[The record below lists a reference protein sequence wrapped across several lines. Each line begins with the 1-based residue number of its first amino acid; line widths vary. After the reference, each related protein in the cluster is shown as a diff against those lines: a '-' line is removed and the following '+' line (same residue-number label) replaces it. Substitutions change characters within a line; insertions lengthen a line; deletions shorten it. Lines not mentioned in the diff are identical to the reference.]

1 MRGTIF
7 EKVLGLTADGVWTS
21 QPHRALGNATYASLL
36 KRIPDIQQLPP
47 DRDIGATIHELEA
60 DQIGLKYMARAGYG
74 PHEAI
79 AFWKRMVETKNG
91 QQPPELPSTHPAFDS
106 YQPTRESYARRAGGV
121 SESDRRQ

>member
-1 MRGTIF
+1 M
-7 EKVLGLTADGVWTS
+7 GVWTS
-21 QPHRALGNATYASLL
+21 QPHTALGNALYASLL

-79 AFWKRMVETKNG
+79 AFWKRMMETKNG
-91 QQPPELPSTHPAFDS
+91 QQPPELPSTHPAIRLVS
-106 YQPTRESYARRAGGV
+106 ANSRILRQARWRSIRKRPPAV
-121 SESDRRQ
+121 IASV